1 MIHASTAKIQERQV
15 GIDLG
20 SQKVGGKGW
29 GEGRGKHTSRRVG
42 ERERERRGWEGA
54 GQARG

>member
-42 ERERERRGWEGA
+42 ERERERRGWG
-54 GQARG
+54 GCRPS